1 MSKVSKVERREAILK
16 IVKERAP
23 GRQEDLVGALSALG
37 VPATQATVSRDVK
50 ALGLHK
56 VRLKDGR
63 TVYRSGGEPVGAE
76 SLAVLRT
83 MVRNFVR
90 GTDRTGNLVVVKTSP
105 GNAPGVAS
113 AIDHADVKGVLG
125 TVAGDDT
132 IIVVASDQA
141 AARDFAR
148 ELGGI

>member
-1 MSKVSKVERREAILK
+1 MSKVERRDAILK
-16 IVKERAP
+16 IIKQRAP
-23 GRQEDLVGALSALG
+23 GCQEDLVDALTALG

-63 TVYRSGGEPVGAE
+63 TVYRSGGEPTGAE
-76 SLAVLRT
+76 SPAVLRT

-90 GTDRTGNLVVVKTSP
+90 RAERTGNLIVVKTSP
-105 GNAPGVAS
+105 GNASGVAS
-113 AIDHADVKGVLG
+113 AIDQADVKGVVG

-132 IIVVASDQA
+132 ILVVAANAA